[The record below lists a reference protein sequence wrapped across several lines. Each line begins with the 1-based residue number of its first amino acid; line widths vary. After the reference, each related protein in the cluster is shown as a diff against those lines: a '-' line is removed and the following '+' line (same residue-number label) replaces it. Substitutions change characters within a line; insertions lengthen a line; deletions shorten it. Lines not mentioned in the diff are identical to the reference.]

1 MIEGKNIVLFGF
13 MGTGKT
19 AIARCLGDRLN
30 CPVVEM
36 DDLIESREGMSISRI
51 FEEKGERYFRRFER
65 ELVIELSRDGGKLI
79 ATGGGVILNPE
90 NIEDF
95 KKTGIVFCLTARPEV
110 IMSRVGQETHRP
122 LLEVENRLEKIK
134 ELLGV
139 RQHYYDR
146 IGHQI
151 DTSELSVVRVAD
163 RILSAYTLSKNGDGE
178 KNYPPDPIDRS
189 DSGPPTDP

>member
-36 DDLIESREGMSISRI
+36 DDLIEESRGVSISRI
-51 FEEKGERYFRRFER
+51 FAEKGERYFRRCER
-65 ELVIELSRDGGKLI
+65 ELVIALSREGGKII

-110 IMSRVGQETHRP
+110 IMSRVENENHRP
-122 LLEVENRLEKIK
+122 LLEVANRLEKIQ
-134 ELLGV
+134 ELLV
-139 RQHYYDR
+139 ARRPYYDR
-146 IGHQI
+146 IEEHI
-151 DTSELSVVRVAD
+151 DTSDLSIDQVAEQIMFSYN
-163 RILSAYTLSKNGDGE
+163 RIKNGGE
-178 KNYPPDPIDRS
+178 W
-189 DSGPPTDP
+189 